1 MTNGIEIRRQAESNL
16 SSLAQSVK
24 RLSDRLGDKAIVWS
38 GILRDVET
46 LKTLNDYYANVAL
59 LAAAGSAVGAAI
71 TPLVGHD
78 VENGAMTGALAG
90 AALSTLHA
98 VLVST
103 HAGLAGLASDHFLD
117 RRTGDKLTELHEK
130 GIHDRNPSDL
140 GLSDAD
146 LKGKIDEG
154 MRMVSRFQHLMEA
167 AQRTSLTKDVLSM
180 AAKEAEPHKAVSVSI
195 YGSHKMEVAVRNMQQ
210 RAEEAIVHGT
220 NCLNMLTIV
229 HAPILRAKW
238 GRQMLQVFDEAQKEA
253 RFVPSKRHPGQS
265 MAEDFQAL
273 GRQLL
278 AMVPEAGLKEVTSAP
293 KGPTPPSRKGP

>member
-1 MTNGIEIRRQAESNL
+1 MTKGIEIRRQAESNL

-38 GILRDVET
+38 GILRDVES

-59 LAAAGSAVGAAI
+59 IAAAGSAIGAAI

-78 VENGAMTGALAG
+78 VENGAMTGALTG

-103 HAGLAGLASDHFLD
+103 HAGLSELVSDHFLD
-117 RRTGDKLTELHEK
+117 RRTGDRLSELHEK
-130 GIHDRNPSDL
+130 GTYDRNPSDL

-154 MRMVSRFQHLMEA
+154 MRMVSRFQHLMGA
-167 AQRTSLTKDVLSM
+167 AQRTSLTKDILSK
-180 AAKEAEPHKAVSVSI
+180 AGKEAEPHKAVSVSI

-210 RAEEAIVHGT
+210 RAEEAVEHGT

-238 GRQMLQVFDEAQKEA
+238 GRQMLQVFEEAQKEA

-273 GRQLL
+273 RRQLM
-278 AMVPEAGLKEVTSAP
+278 AMVPEVGVKEVPSAP